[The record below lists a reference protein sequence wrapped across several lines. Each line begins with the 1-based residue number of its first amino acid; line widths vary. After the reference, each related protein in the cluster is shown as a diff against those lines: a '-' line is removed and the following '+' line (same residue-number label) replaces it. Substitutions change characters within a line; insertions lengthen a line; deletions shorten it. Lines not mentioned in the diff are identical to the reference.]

1 MSFFKSVK
9 RAFGLG
15 ENYETEDIDSEY
27 NESEEPQTN
36 APASVPAH
44 DAAPSTDH
52 HEDSTLSA
60 DIFDCVVQL
69 FNSTQPEFVKNC
81 LDTDSQKAFI
91 LEQLDS
97 ALKQRLDCAVEL
109 ARKKGQN
116 MWAQERSRLG
126 KEVEELKK
134 EKEALEQ
141 KRDESKTARLSA
153 ERQKRALIERVH
165 DLETQLLTLSAEK
178 EQYMLENRSM
188 LNKLRVVSVT
198 SGGSS
203 DEILEQL
210 DTLTKEKEELNS
222 RVLAGDS
229 EKELLHGIIEAH
241 KPVFEMLAGKISA
254 LEASLTEKESRLRS
268 ISEDF
273 EAFEDIKKA
282 VENTEEIISKKD
294 RRIASLKAA
303 QEQDIK
309 EISKL
314 SRLNRDK
321 DSKIMALREEIA
333 SLNATIAQ
341 NLADNA
347 QLLESQ
353 QGKSRNKKQ
362 HRKKTDSKPRIS
374 AIDELL
380 DGTDWLVSV
389 PPPPPAPKDPDKED
403 DFGYK
408 APARKINLDEDKQL
422 SLW

>member
-1 MSFFKSVK
+1 M
-9 RAFGLG
+9 
-15 ENYETEDIDSEY
+15 
-27 NESEEPQTN
+27 
-36 APASVPAH
+36 
-44 DAAPSTDH
+44 
-52 HEDSTLSA
+52 
-60 DIFDCVVQL
+60 
-69 FNSTQPEFVKNC
+69 
-81 LDTDSQKAFI
+81 
-91 LEQLDS
+91 
-97 ALKQRLDCAVEL
+97 
-109 ARKKGQN
+109 
-116 MWAQERSRLG
+116 
-126 KEVEELKK
+126 
-134 EKEALEQ
+134 
-141 KRDESKTARLSA
+141 
-153 ERQKRALIERVH
+153 IERVH

-273 EAFEDIKKA
+273 EAFEEIKKA

-309 EISKL
+309 EISEL

-333 SLNATIAQ
+333 SLNAAIAQ
-341 NLADNA
+341 NLTDNA
-347 QLLESQ
+347 QFLESQ

-362 HRKKTDSKPRIS
+362 PRKKTDSKPRIS

>member
-27 NESEEPQTN
+27 NESEGSQTN
-36 APASVPAH
+36 TPASVSALGS
-44 DAAPSTDH
+44 APSTAH

-273 EAFEDIKKA
+273 EAFEEIKKA

-309 EISKL
+309 EISEL

-362 HRKKTDSKPRIS
+362 SRKKTDSKPRIS

-408 APARKINLDEDKQL
+408 APAKKINLDEDKQL